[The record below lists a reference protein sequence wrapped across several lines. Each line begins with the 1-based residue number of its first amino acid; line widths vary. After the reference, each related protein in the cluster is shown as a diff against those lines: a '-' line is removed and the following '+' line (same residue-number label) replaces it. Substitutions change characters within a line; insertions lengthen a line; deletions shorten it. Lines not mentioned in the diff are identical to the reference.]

1 MSKTVSR
8 NAKYQKLAIML
19 QRQIELGQ
27 LDQGQ
32 KLPSVRDMAHQMQVT
47 PGTVARAYWAL
58 IDDGYLE
65 AGVGQG
71 IYVKQLR
78 ASVLPPDD
86 APLYLRSPRLP
97 DVGQVDL
104 IRRGFCEF
112 SEQAGFHDMMAYPTR
127 ADTTTLQQA
136 YLNWLKYVPLG
147 HCGPVDVV
155 ISHGGNRPVSR
166 SLSFWCPS
174 AMYMR

>member
-1 MSKTVSR
+1 MSQIVTR
-8 NAKYQKLAIML
+8 NAKYQKLANML

-27 LDQGQ
+27 LDPGQ
-32 KLPSVRDMAHQMQVT
+32 KLPPVRDMAHQMQVT
-47 PGTVARAYWAL
+47 PATVARACRVL

-71 IYVKQLR
+71 TYVKQLR

-97 DVGQVDL
+97 DLGQVDL
-104 IRRGFCEF
+104 IRLGFRDF
-112 SEQAGFHDMMAYPTR
+112 SDQAGFHDMMAYPTR

-136 YLNWLKYVPLG
+136 YLNWLKHVPLG
-147 HCGPVDVV
+147 QQASGRCDFQWWTTGQCR
-155 ISHGGNRPVSR
+155 N
-166 SLSFWCPS
+166 PS
-174 AMYMR
+174 VFGV

>member
-1 MSKTVSR
+1 MTQTISR
-8 NAKYQKLAIML
+8 NAKYQKLADML
-19 QRQIELGQ
+19 QRQVALGQ
-27 LDQGQ
+27 LDPGQ
-32 KLPSVRDMAHQMQVT
+32 KLPPVREMAHQMQVT
-47 PGTVARAYWAL
+47 PGTVARAYRVL

-71 IYVKQLR
+71 TYVKQLR

-104 IRRGFCEF
+104 IRRGFREF
-112 SEQAGFHDMMAYPTR
+112 SERAGFYDMMAYPTR

-136 YLNWLKYVPLG
+136 YLKLVAT
-147 HCGPVDVV
+147 
-155 ISHGGNRPVSR
+155 
-166 SLSFWCPS
+166 CP
-174 AMYMR
+174 AGAT